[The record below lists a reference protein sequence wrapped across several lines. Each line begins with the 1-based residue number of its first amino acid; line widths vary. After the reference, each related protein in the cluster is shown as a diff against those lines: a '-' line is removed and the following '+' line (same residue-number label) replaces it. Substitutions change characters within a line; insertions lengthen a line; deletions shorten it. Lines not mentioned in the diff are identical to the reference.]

1 MRIKL
6 IDIGNSKGIRLPKT
20 LISQY
25 HLEDEIS
32 IEPFKDGLLIKSVGK
47 SRVGWEKAF
56 KENYTEDKN
65 IKDWTGIQNK
75 FDQEDWTW

>member
-6 IDIGNSKGIRLPKT
+6 IDIGNSKGIRLPKA

-32 IEPFKDGLLIKSVGK
+32 VEPLDDGLLIKSTSK
-47 SRVGWEKAF
+47 SRIGWEDAF
-56 KENYTEDKN
+56 KNALNTSDLNEWK
-65 IKDWTGIQNK
+65 GFQNK
-75 FDQEDWTW
+75 FDQEEWTW